1 MILSRSSFAAIPVC
15 CLFAAGAGAET
26 AAPSATAPPPALS
39 EEAAPHPAGIPPDPA
54 GAASA
59 GPAAAPE
66 ATSAPASRTPEMIY
80 VAQPPLPPLLPRS
93 RHYHDGFYLRL
104 SVGFGALGVSSSG
117 GQGFGSTASGSGG
130 ALDLLLGGTPAP
142 GLVIG
147 GGVLLQEAFNP
158 SYSAHFP
165 GPLTIGDTS
174 TGSGSL
180 VFGMLGPMIDAFPN
194 PSGGFH
200 VGGLVGLSRIGF
212 SDHGNPSTGI
222 GLSAWAGYMWW
233 ASSQWSLGGLIR
245 LSGARSGRKVGAD
258 ANQFDVTDTTR
269 AITFMFSTAYH

>member
-1 MILSRSSFAAIPVC
+1 MKLIRSSFVAIPIC
-15 CLFAAGAGAET
+15 CLFAGAAVAQT

-39 EEAAPHPAGIPPDPA
+39 EEAAPHPSGVPPAD
-54 GAASA
+54 AASAPSA
-59 GPAAAPE
+59 GPASAA
-66 ATSAPASRTPEMIY
+66 APASTTPEAIY
-80 VAQPPLPPLLPRS
+80 VAQPPLPPLEPRS

-130 ALDLLLGGTPAP
+130 ALDFLVGGTPAP
-142 GLVIG
+142 GLVLG

-158 SYSAHFP
+158 NYSAHFNV
-165 GPLTIGDTS
+165 GALTIGDTS

-180 VFGMLGPMIDAFPN
+180 GFGMLGPMIDAFPN

-200 VGGLVGLSRIGF
+200 VGGLVGVSRIGLN
-212 SDHGNPSTGI
+212 DGQGNPSTGI
-222 GLSAWAGYMWW
+222 GLSAWVGYMWW
-233 ASSQWSLGGLIR
+233 ASSQWSLGGLVR
-245 LSGARSGRKVGAD
+245 LSGARSGRKLGND
-258 ANQFDVTDTTR
+258 PNQFDVTDTTR